1 MESLINFTTEII
13 ISSAIT
19 SSIVLFISK
28 KIISNR
34 FEKQFA
40 IFKHQLENKTLQT
53 KSDIDKSLLQY
64 QFKINSITTKKS
76 EVLKCLYEKLID
88 SELAFFELTKPI
100 KFNPPPKEVLMKNAE
115 SKGNDFITYFYKNEI
130 FLKDDICLYCNEI
143 KDIYLE
149 GHGLQKRRDF
159 FSSDDRE
166 IINEIA
172 MEMNNF
178 YKDRIENR
186 LNILKE
192 TIKKEFQ
199 KELGVNL

>member
-1 MESLINFTTEII
+1 MEDLINITKEII

-19 SSIVLFISK
+19 TSIVLFISK

-40 IFKHQLENKTLQT
+40 IFKHNLENQTLKT
-53 KSDIDKSLLQY
+53 KSEIDKSVLQY

-88 SELAFFELTKPI
+88 SELAFIELTKPI
-100 KFNPPPKEVLMKNAE
+100 KFNPPPKETLMNNAE
-115 SKGNDFITYFYKNEI
+115 LKGNDFITYFYRNEI
-130 FLKDDICLYCNEI
+130 FLKDDISSYCNEI

-149 GHGLQKRRDF
+149 GHNIQKRRDF

-172 MEMNNF
+172 LEMNNY